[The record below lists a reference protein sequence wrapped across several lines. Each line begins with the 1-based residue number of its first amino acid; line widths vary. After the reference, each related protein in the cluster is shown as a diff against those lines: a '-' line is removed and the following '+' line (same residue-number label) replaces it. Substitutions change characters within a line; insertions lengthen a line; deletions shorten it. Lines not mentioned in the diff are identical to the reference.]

1 MADSVS
7 VSGVVVE
14 GEVLRPPKE
23 REKEKKEKE
32 EMEKERLAIEV
43 CMGQYVLTR
52 KDPDPFICYRQKKH
66 VREAHQSR

>member
-1 MADSVS
+1 MAMTFTLVTH
-7 VSGVVVE
+7 
-14 GEVLRPPKE
+14 LREQLLQLVNSRIE
-23 REKEKKEKE
+23 RKEKE
-32 EMEKERLAIEV
+32 EMEKGRLAIEV